1 MAWQKMQF
9 RLTGDAPMI
18 QHNGQTAD
26 PLNRF
31 SKAMKAIS
39 GKRKKTDSDL
49 EELARLE
56 FLAGLYMSETGPMIP
71 AMVLDA
77 CVIDAAKK
85 SREGVLAK
93 SGFFTVGNAPLEYDG
108 PRTTDELWQDER
120 FRLSVPVRVQ
130 QARVVRTRPIFNEWA
145 LTCTVQYEDTVVN
158 AATVAGWFSVA
169 GTLVGLGDWRPRY
182 GRFQAQRL

>member
-26 PLNRF
+26 PLNKF
-31 SKAMKAIS
+31 SKALKAIS

-56 FLAGLYMSETGPMIP
+56 FLAGLYMGSNGPMIP
-71 AMVLDA
+71 SMVIDA
-77 CVIDAAKK
+77 CIIDAAKK

-93 SGFFTVGNAPLEYDG
+93 SGFFTVGDALLEYDG
-108 PRTTDELWQDER
+108 PRTTNELWQDER
-120 FRLSVPVRVQ
+120 FRFSVPVRVQ
-130 QARVVRTRPIFNEWA
+130 QARVIRTRPIFNEWA
-145 LTCTVQYEDTVVN
+145 LTCTVQHEESVVN
-158 AATVAGWFSVA
+158 AATVASWFAIA
-169 GTLVGLGDWRPRY
+169 GTLVGLGDWRPRF